1 MERLESEEE
10 ARFARRRQSTEFP
23 MDTLDSTLF
32 RVYPVQRRET
42 VSKPDGFSMEPVE
55 PVLLW
60 VPTGKLSKPARKSA
74 TPLKWQKTTFV
85 STRPKS
91 IRRGMK
97 KENAYSGYR

>member
-1 MERLESEEE
+1 MERLESGEV
-10 ARFARRRQSTEFP
+10 ARFARSRRQSTEFP

-55 PVLLW
+55 PVLVW

-85 STRPKS
+85 STRL
-91 IRRGMK
+91 RLFA
-97 KENAYSGYR
+97 EE